1 MTETMPAR
9 NMLARLATIVANL
22 ARVTL
27 GALWIHEGV
36 FKYQAGFG
44 KADILLVTGSVAQN
58 SRVPEFYKF
67 FSAHVL
73 AQAPGLFGF
82 VVPLLEVSLGVALVL
97 GVFTLPIALASV
109 FQLCNY
115 WLSDQLI
122 TQYPIMM
129 ALSAAVAA
137 FAPAARAYSITT
149 LVLRLRH
156 NHGSLSSVLEGRP

>member
-1 MTETMPAR
+1 MSTNTIAR
-9 NMLARLATIVANL
+9 RLATILANL
-22 ARVTL
+22 CRVGL
-27 GALWIHEGV
+27 GAFWIHEGL
-36 FKYQAGFG
+36 FKYNAGFG
-44 KADILLVTGSVAQN
+44 RADILLVTQSVAQN

-73 AQAPGLFGF
+73 EQAPTLFGF
-82 VVPLLEVSLGVALVL
+82 LVPLLEVGLGVALVL

-115 WLSDQLI
+115 WLADQLI

-137 FAPAARAYSITT
+137 FAPAARRYSLTT
-149 LVLRLRH
+149 LALRRR
-156 NHGSLSSVLEGRP
+156 SRPLPGALMPLL